1 MQVLLARLEDGV
13 EESKR
18 QMILMATGGFN
29 IRDSLIFLP
38 IREEVVAIATWMKCR
53 HVVQQ
58 LGNPTTVA

>member
-1 MQVLLARLEDGV
+1 
-13 EESKR
+13 
-18 QMILMATGGFN
+18 MILMATGGFN

-38 IREEVVAIATWMKCR
+38 IREEVVAIATWMNCR